1 MPWKK
6 GDLPRRAGVSSFGFS
21 GTNAHA
27 IIEEAPALEKRDDI
41 KDGKLNVITL
51 SAKSDT
57 AINNLVKRYQKFLS
71 DKTELDIKDACYTAN
86 TGRGHYEY
94 RIIMLID
101 DLNSLKEKID
111 ILAERGIATYAEENI
126 FFGQHKIVSD
136 KRQSLQDNEI
146 KEGSLRALNTE
157 VEQMMS
163 ELLKADKD
171 SYNSMLQKMCTY
183 YVQGANIDW
192 KKLHSGRKNRRVSL
206 PTYPFDKT
214 HYWADVKKTKITG
227 SVQTENNEKLHYLI
241 DELVISS
248 MNEDIYRVKLS
259 PETHWVL
266 KEHVILGNST
276 VPGTAYIEIARAI
289 GEIYFNTDEL
299 EINNFIFLTPLVVP
313 NGTQVEPQIIVS
325 KKDEQIQITVASKVK
340 DEKSGVER
348 WVTHA
353 KGEITQ
359 HKKSTAEILDFTG
372 VISSKEAQESPT
384 NLPALNAQVDGTW
397 R

>member
-1 MPWKK
+1 MGDPIEVKGLTNAFQKFTNKKQFCGLGSLKTNMGHMVGASGCAGVMKVVLSLQNNVIPASMYFEEPNPHINFVESPMFVVDKPMPWKK

-171 SYNSMLQKMCTY
+171 SYNSMLQKCVHIM
-183 YVQGANIDW
+183 
-192 KKLHSGRKNRRVSL
+192 
-206 PTYPFDKT
+206 
-214 HYWADVKKTKITG
+214 
-227 SVQTENNEKLHYLI
+227 
-241 DELVISS
+241 
-248 MNEDIYRVKLS
+248 YRV
-259 PETHWVL
+259 
-266 KEHVILGNST
+266 
-276 VPGTAYIEIARAI
+276 
-289 GEIYFNTDEL
+289 
-299 EINNFIFLTPLVVP
+299 
-313 NGTQVEPQIIVS
+313 
-325 KKDEQIQITVASKVK
+325 
-340 DEKSGVER
+340 
-348 WVTHA
+348 
-353 KGEITQ
+353 
-359 HKKSTAEILDFTG
+359 
-372 VISSKEAQESPT
+372 PT
-384 NLPALNAQVDGTW
+384 
-397 R
+397 